1 MKACPTVK
9 RECAGRPAPGP
20 GACIINTNPHSRPP
34 LRMLEL
40 TTLTLT
46 LPAQG
51 PGAGIIN
58 VYPHTSG
65 PNSGHYQRLPSHL
78 RAQRRA
84 LSTLTLNLREQEA
97 GIINVNPQPQGEG
110 RLFAQRFSLLGR
122 MEASLRRGF
131 SLPGRKEVSL
141 RRVSLYSPK
150 ECIPH
155 GAPPVHTRTHSVH
168 TRTREGYL
176 PTNDGREAYTTVGRL
191 EGGIYHCWET
201 RGRHIPL
208 LGGSQGGV
216 YTRLYLPPSLSGWV
230 IPC

>member
-84 LSTLTLNLREQEA
+84 LSTLTLNLREK
-97 GIINVNPQPQGEG
+97 GG
-110 RLFAQRFSLLGR
+110 
-122 MEASLRRGF
+122 SLRRG
-131 SLPGRKEVSL
+131 SLFLGEWRPLCAEVSL
-141 RRVSLYSPK
+141 FLGERRSLCAESPSILPK
-150 ECIPH
+150 SVYHTVHHPYT
-155 GAPPVHTRTHSVH
+155 PVHTPYTPVPGRDT
-168 TRTREGYL
+168 YL
-176 PTNDGREAYTTVGRL
+176 QTMV
-191 EGGIYHCWET
+191 
-201 RGRHIPL
+201 GRHIPL
-208 LGGSQGGV
+208 LGG
-216 YTRLYLPPSLSGWV
+216 
-230 IPC
+230 